1 MLEYFYQIK
10 RRGDCMKESKNPLT
24 NNQIEELK
32 ELLNELKYEQES
44 LSEQTQKNFK
54 VIMQKLMKMQEYNEI
69 SDMTNQVFEMRLSNI
84 EDFLF
89 RLEGYIR
96 NIEIKK

>member
-1 MLEYFYQIK
+1 
-10 RRGDCMKESKNPLT
+10 MKEMKSPLA
-24 NNQIEELK
+24 NDQIEEIK
-32 ELLNELKYEQES
+32 ALLNVVKEEQES

-54 VIMQKLMKMQEYNEI
+54 VVMQKLMKMQEYNEI

-89 RLEGYIR
+89 RLEGHIR
-96 NIEIKK
+96 SQSK

>member
-1 MLEYFYQIK
+1 MQGE
-10 RRGDCMKESKNPLT
+10 NPMT
-24 NNQIEELK
+24 DNQIEEINVI
-32 ELLNELKYEQES
+32 LNELKDGQEL
-44 LSEQTQKNFK
+44 LSNQSQKNFK
-54 VIMQKLMKMQEYNEI
+54 EIMKKLMKMQEYNEI

-96 NIEIKK
+96 NNK

>member
-1 MLEYFYQIK
+1 ME
-10 RRGDCMKESKNPLT
+10 ENPKA
-24 NNQIEELK
+24 NNQIEEINVV
-32 ELLNELKYEQES
+32 LNELKDGQELFS
-44 LSEQTQKNFK
+44 NQSQKTFK
-54 VIMQKLMKMQEYNEI
+54 EIMKKLMKMQEYNEI

-96 NIEIKK
+96 NNK

>member
-1 MLEYFYQIK
+1 ME
-10 RRGDCMKESKNPLT
+10 ENPKA
-24 NNQIEELK
+24 NNQIGEINVV
-32 ELLNELKYEQES
+32 LNELKDGQVLL
-44 LSEQTQKNFK
+44 LSQSQKNFK
-54 VIMQKLMKMQEYNEI
+54 EIMKKLMKMQEYNEI

-96 NIEIKK
+96 NNK

>member
-1 MLEYFYQIK
+1 MEEI
-10 RRGDCMKESKNPLT
+10 KNPLA
-24 NNQIEELK
+24 NDQIEEIK
-32 ELLNELKYEQES
+32 VLLNIVKEEQEG

-96 NIEIKK
+96 SKRIE

>member
-1 MLEYFYQIK
+1 MYEGKKSFEEIK
-10 RRGDCMKESKNPLT
+10 V
-24 NNQIEELK
+24 
-32 ELLNELKYEQES
+32 LLNELKQEQEN

-69 SDMTNQVFEMRLSNI
+69 NDMTNQVFEMRLSNI

-89 RLEGYIR
+89 CLESYIR
-96 NIEIKK
+96 NKIEKN

>member
-1 MLEYFYQIK
+1 MEEQ
-10 RRGDCMKESKNPLT
+10 KNPLT

-32 ELLNELKYEQES
+32 ELLNELKNEQES

-54 VIMQKLMKMQEYNEI
+54 VLMQKLMKMQEYNEI
-69 SDMTNQVFEMRLSNI
+69 SDMTNQVFEMRMSNI

-96 NIEIKK
+96 AQNKNT

>member
-1 MLEYFYQIK
+1 M
-10 RRGDCMKESKNPLT
+10 
-24 NNQIEELK
+24 
-32 ELLNELKYEQES
+32 
-44 LSEQTQKNFK
+44 SEQVQKNFK
-54 VIMQKLMKMQEYNEI
+54 VIMQKLMKMQEFNEI

-96 NIEIKK
+96 NNQNK

>member
-1 MLEYFYQIK
+1 MLFE
-10 RRGDCMKESKNPLT
+10 RGDFMQGENPMA
-24 NNQIEELK
+24 NNKIEEINVVLNEIK
-32 ELLNELKYEQES
+32 DGQELLSNQS
-44 LSEQTQKNFK
+44 QKNFK
-54 VIMQKLMKMQEYNEI
+54 EIMKKLMKMQEYNEI

-96 NIEIKK
+96 SHN

>member
-1 MLEYFYQIK
+1 
-10 RRGDCMKESKNPLT
+10 MKEQKKPLT
-24 NNQIEELK
+24 NDQIEEIYV
-32 ELLNELKYEQES
+32 LLNELKNEQEN

-54 VIMQKLMKMQEYNEI
+54 VIMKKLMKMQEYNEI

-96 NIEIKK
+96 NQQK

>member
-1 MLEYFYQIK
+1 
-10 RRGDCMKESKNPLT
+10 MKEEKNPLT
-24 NNQIEELK
+24 NDQIEEIK
-32 ELLNELKYEQES
+32 VLLNEIKNEQES

-96 NIEIKK
+96 NQQK

>member
-1 MLEYFYQIK
+1 MQ
-10 RRGDCMKESKNPLT
+10 GGNPMAD
-24 NNQIEELK
+24 NQIEEINVILNEIK
-32 ELLNELKYEQES
+32 EGQELLSNQS
-44 LSEQTQKNFK
+44 QKNFK
-54 VIMQKLMKMQEYNEI
+54 EIMKKLMKMQEYNKI

-96 NIEIKK
+96 NNK

>member
-1 MLEYFYQIK
+1 MLFE
-10 RRGDCMKESKNPLT
+10 RGDFMQGENPMA
-24 NNQIEELK
+24 NNQIEEINVVLNEIK
-32 ELLNELKYEQES
+32 DGQELLSNQS
-44 LSEQTQKNFK
+44 QKNFK
-54 VIMQKLMKMQEYNEI
+54 EIMKKLMKMQEYNEI

-96 NIEIKK
+96 NNK

>member
-1 MLEYFYQIK
+1 
-10 RRGDCMKESKNPLT
+10 MKEQQNPLT
-24 NNQIEELK
+24 NNQIEEIN
-32 ELLNELKYEQES
+32 ELLNELKNEQVN

-96 NIEIKK
+96 NQKK

>member
-1 MLEYFYQIK
+1 ME
-10 RRGDCMKESKNPLT
+10 ENPKA
-24 NNQIEELK
+24 NNQIEK
-32 ELLNELKYEQES
+32 INVVLNELKDGQELFS
-44 LSEQTQKNFK
+44 NQSQKNFK
-54 VIMQKLMKMQEYNEI
+54 EIMKKLMKMQEYNEI

-96 NIEIKK
+96 NNK